1 MHGQFFT
8 NVMKLQKQ
16 VVLKLKTLPGA
27 SSQHIFTT

>member
-1 MHGQFFT
+1 
-8 NVMKLQKQ
+8 MKLQKQ